1 MYLNKVMLIGN
12 LTRDPEM
19 KAIPSG
25 AKVTTFSLAT
35 TKTWKGT
42 DGSRKE
48 ATEFHNCVA
57 WEKAA
62 ELIAQYCKKG
72 SSLYVDG
79 RLQTRSWEQDG
90 QKKYR
95 TEIVVENFQ
104 FGPKAGG
111 ASTGAPAAGSSA
123 APKTSKEEEGGGLDT
138 IEYPEEESNPEDIPF

>member
-35 TKTWKGT
+35 TRTWKGT
-42 DGSRKE
+42 DG
-48 ATEFHNCVA
+48 
-57 WEKAA
+57 
-62 ELIAQYCKKG
+62 
-72 SSLYVDG
+72 
-79 RLQTRSWEQDG
+79 TRQEQEG

-95 TEIVVENFQ
+95 TEIVVDNFQ

-111 ASTGAPAAGSSA
+111 GAVPGNSGASSA
-123 APKTSKEEEGGGLDT
+123 PSAKASKDDESSALDT